1 MLHIAA
7 GHRLS
12 RQFHRIKDE
21 TILVQSGVLAVE
33 LGEGNSLRMIRL
45 APFESL
51 HILPGAVHRLIAIS
65 EVELVEV
72 STPHLDDVVRLE
84 DDYGREGTSSA

>member
-33 LGEGNSLRMIRL
+33 LGDSNSLRTIRL

-51 HILPGAVHRLIAIS
+51 HIPPGSVHRFVAIS